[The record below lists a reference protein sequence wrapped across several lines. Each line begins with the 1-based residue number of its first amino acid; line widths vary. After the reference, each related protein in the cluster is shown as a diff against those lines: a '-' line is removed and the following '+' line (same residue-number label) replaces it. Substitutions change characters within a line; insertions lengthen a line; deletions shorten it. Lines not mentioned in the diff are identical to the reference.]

1 MQIKKLNLNV
11 HDSKK
16 VSELIYF
23 TDAST
28 YDQILK
34 NKSQAV
40 DKIEKLVRLGNNSLG
55 FENIWVVTNFDD
67 EDVLGVMVTPSEEE
81 SSYMQE
87 IKTFLNLFSTLDAM
101 RFSILGFIDAMLLA
115 DIGPQDFY
123 LACVAVDEKARG
135 QGIGTFILESALEM
149 AQESGKEKA
158 VLDVDFNNEG
168 ARRLY
173 ERFGFRIFGQKSIW
187 WFGGKKGMYN
197 MEYYLK

>member
-1 MQIKKLNLNV
+1 MIIKKLNLDV

-23 TDAST
+23 TDAHT

-40 DKIEKLVRLGNNSLG
+40 NKIEKLVKAGNNSIG
-55 FENIWVVTNFDD
+55 YENIFVVTEHDD
-67 EDVLGVMVTPSEEE
+67 EDVLGMLITSSSEKN
-81 SSYMQE
+81 SSKQE
-87 IKTFLNLFSTLDAM
+87 IKAFLKVFSPLDVI
-101 RFSILGFIDAMLLA
+101 RFTILGLIDAMLLT
-115 DIGPQDFY
+115 DVGPQDFY

-135 QGIGTFILESALEM
+135 QGIGTFILESAVEISSD
-149 AQESGKEKA
+149 EGKEKA

-173 ERFGFRIFGQKSIW
+173 ERFGFKISGQKTMR
-187 WFGGKKGMYN
+187 WFGGEKGMYN
-197 MEYYLK
+197 MEFLIK